1 MSIEKFPVSSWK
13 RVRNRRGRLSVS
25 CVVSDRWLSFERPH
39 DKRFNIGT
47 PIKVDVMTDVSENGP
62 RKLCQLIV
70 TVEQLKDLM
79 AEIDLKP

>member
-1 MSIEKFPVSSWK
+1 MTKKI
-13 RVRNRRGRLSVS
+13 
-25 CVVSDRWLSFERPH
+25 
-39 DKRFNIGT
+39 NIGT

-79 AEIDLKP
+79 AEIDLNP